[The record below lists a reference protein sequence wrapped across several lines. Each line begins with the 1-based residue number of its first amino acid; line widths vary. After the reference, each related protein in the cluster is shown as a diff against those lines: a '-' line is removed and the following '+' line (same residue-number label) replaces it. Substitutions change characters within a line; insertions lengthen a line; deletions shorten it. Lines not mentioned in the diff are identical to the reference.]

1 MVNDDSSRARTRAR
15 LDQAGPAGFGKERE
29 RTCAG
34 CRARDEGVALLRFA
48 YVPDA
53 QPVLVADV
61 SQRLG
66 GRGVWLHPR
75 KACVAGAL
83 RGGFA
88 RALRCAV
95 QVDAEQLLQPAR
107 AQLARRIAGLLLAAR
122 RRGWLAQGTDA
133 VLAALGAGAS
143 GSGRPSVEG
152 SPSGVQAPVE
162 GSPAR
167 GQASTAACR
176 VSLLLVAKDAAGR
189 RNELVTRASEWRVE
203 VVELFDKAELGR
215 LSGRQEL
222 GFVAILEPRIAREV
236 ADSARWLAGLS
247 EDG

>member
-1 MVNDDSSRARTRAR
+1 MAVLSVTNDDSGGQVGSGE
-15 LDQAGPAGFGKERE
+15 QPE

-34 CRARDEGVALLRFA
+34 CRARDESAALLRFA
-48 YVPDA
+48 YLPDL
-53 QPVLVADV
+53 QPVLVPDL
-61 SQRLG
+61 SHKLG

-95 QVDAEQLLQPAR
+95 QIDAAQLLQPAL
-107 AQLARRIAGLLLAAR
+107 AQLARRIEGLLIAAR

-133 VLAALGAGAS
+133 VLAALGDG
-143 GSGRPSVEG
+143 P
-152 SPSGVQAPVE
+152 
-162 GSPAR
+162 
-167 GQASTAACR
+167 AACR
-176 VSLLLVAKDAAGR
+176 VRLLLVAKDAAGR

-222 GFVAILEPRIAREV
+222 GFVAVLEPRIAREV

>member
-1 MVNDDSSRARTRAR
+1 MLCVANDDRRGGAASGR
-15 LDQAGPAGFGKERE
+15 QPE

-34 CRARDEGVALLRFA
+34 CRARADGSALLRFA
-48 YVPDA
+48 YVPDVE
-53 QPVLVADV
+53 PLLVPDL
-61 SQRLG
+61 SHKLG

-75 KACVAGAL
+75 KACVASAL

-95 QVDAEQLLQPAR
+95 QVEAEALLAPAR
-107 AQLARRIAGLLLAAR
+107 AQLARRIEGLLTAAR
-122 RRGWLAQGTDA
+122 RRGWLAQGSDA
-133 VLAALGAGAS
+133 VLAALAGTAS
-143 GSGRPSVEG
+143 SDG
-152 SPSGVQAPVE
+152 
-162 GSPAR
+162 
-167 GQASTAACR
+167 STAPCR